1 MPPKTIR
8 LAVISDLHY
17 RHHGSAIECRPAIAS
32 QGPHADPMDALLRII
47 ADQKTTCEKIEAD
60 YLLCPGDITDR
71 AGIEPFQQAWRQL
84 KDLKCAL
91 NAKHMIVSTG
101 NHEVDSRAGEDLDR
115 PGNVEVESDPL
126 RMLQK
131 LDDYPSTALVG
142 SERRWIYWGRGY
154 EFIEEPGVLFL
165 IINSSHYHWTTRA
178 AEYERGRIGDVA
190 LEALRKEIGERVN
203 IDRNRAFVVLLHHHP
218 IPHQD
223 LDFDLGKIEMANGSR
238 LVQALTDTDVTWI
251 VIHGHKHHARLITAQ
266 GAYARPVVFAAG
278 SFGAQL
284 DGVLATKTRTQFYI
298 MNLEVED
305 QSVTPRATGSLSA
318 WSWSGTDWGKSTK
331 TVHGLPD
338 GCGFQVPDIDLQV
351 LTQKV
356 ISLVSGG
363 GASFISWSEAVR
375 AIPELQRLMPEQ
387 IKRLRKVFDA
397 SGIKSTWQGDQWLP
411 TEISQ

>member
-1 MPPKTIR
+1 MSLKSIR

-17 RHHGSAIECRPAIAS
+17 KHHSGGILCRPAIAS
-32 QGPHADPMDALLRII
+32 QGPHADPMDALLKMI
-47 ADQKTTCEKIEAD
+47 ATKKTTCEEIAAD

-71 AGIEPFQQAWRQL
+71 AGAEPFQQAWVQL
-84 KDLKCAL
+84 KELKDSL

-101 NHEVDSRAGEDLDR
+101 NHEVDSRAGEALDR
-115 PGNVEVESDPL
+115 PGNVEIESDPL
-126 RMLQK
+126 KMLQK
-131 LDDYPSTALVG
+131 LDDYPSTALIG

-165 IINSSHYHWTTRA
+165 IVNSSHYHWTTRA

-190 LEALRKEIGERVN
+190 LDALRQEIGEKVN
-203 IDRNRAFVVLLHHHP
+203 VDRNRAFVVLLHHHP

-223 LDFDLGKIEMANGSR
+223 LDLELGKIEMANGSR
-238 LVQALTDTDVTWI
+238 LVQALADTDVTWL

-284 DGVLATKTRTQFYI
+284 DGALATQTRTQFYI
-298 MNLEVED
+298 INLAIED
-305 QSVTPRATGSLSA
+305 QSITPRATGSLSA
-318 WSWSGTDWGKSTK
+318 WSWSGTDWSKSTK

-338 GCGFQVPDIDLQV
+338 GCGFQIPEIDLQV
-351 LTQKV
+351 LSQKV
-356 ISLVSGG
+356 IDLVSDSGS
-363 GASFISWSEAVR
+363 SFMNWNEAVR

-387 IKRLRKVFDA
+387 IKRLRRVFDA
-397 SGIKSTWQGDQWLP
+397 KGIKSTWQNDQWLP
-411 TEISQ
+411 TEVAQ